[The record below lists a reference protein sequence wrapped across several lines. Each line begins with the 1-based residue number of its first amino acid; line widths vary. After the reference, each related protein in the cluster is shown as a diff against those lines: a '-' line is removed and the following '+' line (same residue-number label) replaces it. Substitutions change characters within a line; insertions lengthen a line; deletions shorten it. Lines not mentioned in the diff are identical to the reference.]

1 MAASRLSGQR
11 AGNVRSVP
19 HQPSDRSADT
29 RVPIHPPIAARWS
42 PRAFD
47 PERTVTTEQLTALL
61 EAARWAPT
69 WGRRQPVRFVVG
81 VRGDDIFTTLSGLLS
96 RGNAYAKAA
105 AALIL
110 IATDEGD
117 DEDSARYATLDAGSA
132 MENLLIEAFSRD
144 LVAHPMAGFDADGAR
159 EEFGITQPVRPLV
172 VVAIGSL
179 ANYEQVP
186 DDRIPDDVVE
196 RDTAPRKRRPL
207 EEIVLNW
214 PAQPGM

>member
-1 MAASRLSGQR
+1 MAASRLSGES

-19 HQPSDRSADT
+19 EQPTDRKADT

-47 PERTVTTEQLTALL
+47 PDRAITTEQVTALL

-81 VRGDDIFTTLSGLLS
+81 VRGDNIYATLSDLLS

-105 AALIL
+105 SALIL
-110 IATDEGD
+110 ISTDEGD
-117 DEDSARYATLDAGSA
+117 NEDTARYAALDAGSA

-159 EEFGITQPVRPLV
+159 AEFDITEPIRPLV
-172 VVAIGSL
+172 MVAVGSL
-179 ANYEQVP
+179 ADYDTVP
-186 DDRIPDDVVE
+186 ADAAE
-196 RDTAPRKRRPL
+196 RDNAPRKRLPL
-207 EEIVLNW
+207 EEIALW
-214 PAQPGM
+214 PDGASGVV